1 MNTFNGII
9 EKVGEVEHFTTQ
21 DGRPFSRRRVLLKTV
36 EEFPQSME
44 VTLSNDLAE
53 SFNGQVGQQATAYI
67 KFKTHPN
74 KDNTALFNDI
84 QAWRIDY

>member
-1 MNTFNGII
+1 MNTFIGII
-9 EKVGEVEHFTTQ
+9 DKVGEAEQFTTQ
-21 DGRPFSRRRVLLKTV
+21 DGRPFTRRRVVIKTV
-36 EEFPQSME
+36 EEYPQSME
-44 VTLSNDLAE
+44 VTLSNDLAT
-53 SFNGQVGQQATAYI
+53 SFNGQVGQQVTAYI